1 MIRSRVL
8 VTGAGGAAGVAVIR
22 HLAALG
28 MFTVATDTDP
38 LAAGLFLATEHAV
51 VAPVSEPDQLI
62 ADLTDTA
69 KRFEVD
75 VAVCTVAEE
84 MLAIAGREHELKTN
98 VWVPTPES
106 IEACLDKLHFADLM
120 VDAHVPVPATAPG
133 ACLQSTAWDAV
144 PGPWVVKPR
153 SGRGSRDVYAV
164 DEITELAWACRRVKD
179 PIVQTRVVGRE
190 FTVDL
195 LTDRNGAL
203 VGAVPR
209 WRVETKAG
217 ISTKGMTF
225 ADNAVVSIAA
235 RALRAVGLCG
245 AANLQGFV
253 GEDGNVSVIEINP
266 RFSGGLSLSL
276 AAGADLVAEYL
287 LLAQGQPPSRE
298 RLQFRSGVTMTA
310 PLPRSDPAVKI
321 LVACGTRPEI
331 VKLAPVTH
339 TLVRHGHSVR
349 VVFTGQHTDP
359 RLADD
364 FLADLGL
371 RPDEV
376 WDLPSDEAARVGALL
391 TAAYAEL
398 AAHLPDAVL
407 LLGDTHTVP
416 LFALAARRFGVPVVH
431 IEAGLRSFNP
441 RSLEESHRRTAT
453 ALASLHF
460 APTDLA
466 ARFLDAEGVDPRR
479 VIVVGNPVTDT
490 LARRGPPQVPVDE
503 RTGVLFTAH
512 RATNVDTDDALA
524 AIRADRHR
532 AGG

>member
-51 VAPVSEPDQLI
+51 VAPASEPDQLI

-84 MLAIAGREHELKTN
+84 MLAIAGREHEIKTN

-120 VDAHVPVPATAPG
+120 VDAHVPVPATALG

-235 RALRAVGLCG
+235 RCAAGGGALR
-245 AANLQGFV
+245 
-253 GEDGNVSVIEINP
+253 
-266 RFSGGLSLSL
+266 RR
-276 AAGADLVAEYL
+276 
-287 LLAQGQPPSRE
+287 QP
-298 RLQFRSGVTMTA
+298 
-310 PLPRSDPAVKI
+310 
-321 LVACGTRPEI
+321 
-331 VKLAPVTH
+331 
-339 TLVRHGHSVR
+339 
-349 VVFTGQHTDP
+349 
-359 RLADD
+359 
-364 FLADLGL
+364 
-371 RPDEV
+371 
-376 WDLPSDEAARVGALL
+376 
-391 TAAYAEL
+391 
-398 AAHLPDAVL
+398 
-407 LLGDTHTVP
+407 
-416 LFALAARRFGVPVVH
+416 
-431 IEAGLRSFNP
+431 AGLRGRRRQRVGDRDQP
-441 RSLEESHRRTAT
+441 PVLGRALPVARRRRRSRGRV
-453 ALASLHF
+453 
-460 APTDLA
+460 PA
-466 ARFLDAEGVDPRR
+466 ARARPAAEP
-479 VIVVGNPVTDT
+479 
-490 LARRGPPQVPVDE
+490 
-503 RTGVLFTAH
+503 
-512 RATNVDTDDALA
+512 
-524 AIRADRHR
+524 
-532 AGG
+532 